1 MKNNPFLGVVRH
13 ILTFGGGYL
22 TSNGVVSASELEAG
36 IGAIITLG
44 GIAWSIYE
52 KRKAR

>member
-1 MKNNPFLGVVRH
+1 MKNHPFLGVLRH
-13 ILTFGGGYL
+13 LLTFGGGYL

-36 IGAIITLG
+36 IGALITLG
-44 GIAWSIYE
+44 GIAWSIHE

>member
-1 MKNNPFLGVVRH
+1 MQNNPFLGVLRH
-13 ILTFGGGYL
+13 LLTFGGGYL
-22 TSNGVVSASELEAG
+22 VSNGSVSASQLEAG

-44 GIAWSIYE
+44 GVLWSIYE